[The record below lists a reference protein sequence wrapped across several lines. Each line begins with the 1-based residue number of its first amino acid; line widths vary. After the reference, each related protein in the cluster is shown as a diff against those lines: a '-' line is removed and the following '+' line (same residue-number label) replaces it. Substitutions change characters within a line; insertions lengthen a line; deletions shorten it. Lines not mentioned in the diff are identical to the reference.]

1 MRSNKEPMTVR
12 PQRPLQPRP
21 VPPALAQALRVQ
33 QQQQQQYRQLTILQ
47 QCRNIRERIRLLHI
61 ETDRLVGRTRPRC

>member
-1 MRSNKEPMTVR
+1 MIRTGKEPMTVR

-33 QQQQQQYRQLTILQ
+33 QQQQQRTLTIEQ

>member
-21 VPPALAQALRVQ
+21 VPPALAQALTV
-33 QQQQQQYRQLTILQ
+33 QQQQQQYRELTILQ
-47 QCRNIRERIRLLHI
+47 QCRIIREIRLLHI